1 MRKFVQLNLHV
12 AKYPKTSIIAAPTD
26 EEGNVCNHGFLIQ
39 NGVTENLLNDRF
51 AYGL

>member
-26 EEGNVCNHGFLIQ
+26 EKENVCNHGNLTQ
-39 NGVTENLLNDRF
+39 HYVTEKLLNDRF